1 MKTIDIHQGEV
12 IFPVRIFVVQDI
24 PRIVVAGYQFMAMK
38 KDCKGYKIIAKLLL
52 FNFIESFDGCKG
64 WVRKKT
70 AKEIPGM
77 EYSPPIY
84 MHVSDRS
91 GCFDSAALQAH
102 RIPIGS
108 FGFGGTEEGINET
121 IEHGR
126 ARIFLDNHRDT
137 LLVCGDDRIA
147 AVAKYVIDREFLL
160 RQPPDEVFKI
170 GIVRMNDC
178 FYARKIHGFSVLSAQ
193 K

>member
-1 MKTIDIHQGEV
+1 
-12 IFPVRIFVVQDI
+12 
-24 PRIVVAGYQFMAMK
+24 
-38 KDCKGYKIIAKLLL
+38 
-52 FNFIESFDGCKG
+52 
-64 WVRKKT
+64 
-70 AKEIPGM
+70 M

-84 MHVSDRS
+84 MHVSDRN

-126 ARIFLDNHRDT
+126 ARIFFDNHRDT
-137 LLVCGDDRIA
+137 LLVRGDDRIA

-160 RQPPDEVFKI
+160 RQSPDEIFKN
-170 GIVRMNDC
+170 GM
-178 FYARKIHGFSVLSAQ
+178 LSHQ
-193 K
+193 TRNSLNFIIPIS